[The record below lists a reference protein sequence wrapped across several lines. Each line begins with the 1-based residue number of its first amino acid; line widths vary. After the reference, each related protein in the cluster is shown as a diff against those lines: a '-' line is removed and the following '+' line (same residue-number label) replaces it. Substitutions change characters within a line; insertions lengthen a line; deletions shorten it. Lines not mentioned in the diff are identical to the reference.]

1 MSTNGW
7 RTARIADIPAA
18 PPANEASY
26 WTEWTEDLGYAS
38 RWHSVREHFGIEAFG
53 VNACEAGAGE
63 ELVVPHDEVSFGGQE
78 ELYAVVRGRARFV
91 CDGDEVELGVG
102 ELLYVPPQV
111 QRAGTALET
120 PTTVLM
126 IGGVAGKPFEPDW
139 EPDA

>member
-1 MSTNGW
+1 MSDYAV
-7 RTARIADIPAA
+7 ARLDEIGEIDDGRVPFR
-18 PPANEASY
+18 P
-26 WTEWTEDLGYAS
+26 
-38 RWHSVREHFGIEAFG
+38 VRHHFGIEAFG